1 MEKRRKKDIQ
11 KLEDNGYVV
20 TLDKDNKD
28 TIYVD
33 IDGPKDT
40 IYENGKWTI
49 SIMFS
54 KDYPY
59 KSPSVGFITKIYHAN
74 IDFQSGSICL
84 DVLNTEWTPIYN
96 LLTIIKFHIPQLLS
110 YPNEKDPLNEEAAEM
125 MINDPEKYKKKVFET
140 IEKYCK

>member
-1 MEKRRKKDIQ
+1 MNNNFHK
-11 KLEDNGYVV
+11 KLEENGYVV

-40 IYENGKWTI
+40 IYEKGKWTI

-59 KSPSVGFITKIYHAN
+59 KSVLKY
-74 IDFQSGSICL
+74 FQNRE
-84 DVLNTEWTPIYN
+84 V
-96 LLTIIKFHIPQLLS
+96 
-110 YPNEKDPLNEEAAEM
+110 PL
-125 MINDPEKYKKKVFET
+125 KVRFPRAST
-140 IEKYCK
+140 